1 MLGVLYGAKAEC
13 DLAKPQNYWINNEEE
28 ELVYVCK
35 MKINAN
41 NISCVPCLS
50 KCHTA
55 LKKNRKKCLKN
66 LTQIFLFL
74 LW

>member
-41 NISCVPCLS
+41 NICLCALFVKVPYCLEEKS
-50 KCHTA
+50 K
-55 LKKNRKKCLKN
+55 KVS
-66 LTQIFLFL
+66 
-74 LW
+74 